1 MRAIARRL
9 RANGM
14 CGGAVEATRVRAYAQ
29 RRHVHIGV
37 DRFLQQDPAA
47 AIIAE
52 CGMATALVCIAA
64 KFTTGARVESRT
76 SAVRS

>member
-1 MRAIARRL
+1 MRKDVMFTSEWVADGHPDKLCDQVSDAI
-9 RANGM
+9 
-14 CGGAVEATRVRAYAQ
+14 
-29 RRHVHIGV
+29 V